1 MSPFAFLLLCIQ
13 ACLIQNAYSA
23 CLGAGLGLG
32 FADGWAGECGRGY
45 GLATEFGYGPGL
57 GLGYETG
64 LGLGYGLAGPAAIA
78 GPAYGGTGVGDIA
91 VAGEMGVAGTTLVAG
106 QVPILG
112 AVRFGGEVPAG
123 GVVSI
128 AGNCAGGCGCN
139 GAYNGGYLY

>member
-13 ACLIQNAYSA
+13 ACLVQPPNSDTDPD
-23 CLGAGLGLG
+23 LV
-32 FADGWAGECGRGY
+32 
-45 GLATEFGYGPGL
+45 LATKL
-57 GLGYETG
+57 DLDLATDS
-64 LGLGYGLAGPAAIA
+64 AGPAAIA